1 MPTTQLREIDNPDNE
16 HVDDVDWEER
26 VSTILGERAL
36 TTVWDEKHR
45 ADEASWR
52 QIPGEQI
59 DAALESAEIIK
70 DNLRVAVRV
79 TKEVAC
85 KLLGEGRFL
94 TAHHSGQRT
103 GTEKGDSYA
112 LSTYLAHRDRKEKE
126 IGIAP
131 KEGEPKIIYGYLED
145 ITTQEYKDRA
155 RPYGQVSFVL
165 KPGVIKRTTFTHG
178 DSLQRSIMHAARL
191 IGFDEAARQFELD
204 NTSNTLKGRRRNYI
218 EAQIQGG
225 LTLDDIESIT
235 YRADQWDKESI
246 VNFLAS
252 VEQAKPGL
260 PVTVIYPA
268 SGHFYKDFIRIA
280 RENPHVTIIGLV
292 ETSSADTYGSFFSP
306 FEALHRSKSIQTES
320 RDAWQKARAQ
330 QKKLLDAIE
339 KYSQEHYSEPTP
351 SNIKVEVAATTWN

>member
-1 MPTTQLREIDNPDNE
+1 MPTTQLQEIDNPDNE
-16 HVDDVDWEER
+16 LADDVDWEER
-26 VSTILGERAL
+26 VTSILGEQAL
-36 TTVWDEKHR
+36 ATVWDERHR

-85 KLLGEGRFL
+85 KLLGEGKFL

-103 GTEKGDSYA
+103 GTEKGDSHA
-112 LSTYLAHRDRKEKE
+112 LSTYLAHRDRKERE
-126 IGIAP
+126 IGFAP

-165 KPGVIKRTTFTHG
+165 KPEVIQRTTFTHG
-178 DSLQRSIMHAARL
+178 DSLQSSIMHAARL
-191 IGFDEAARQFELD
+191 IGFDKAAKQFELD

-218 EAQIQGG
+218 EAQVQGG

-235 YRADQWDKESI
+235 YRADQWEKESI
-246 VNFLAS
+246 VEFLAS
-252 VEQAKPGL
+252 VEAAGDTEHLDEVNPKTGRHTRLGWAKLWVGIKRAGSEDVEWFVPRANVPPQG
-260 PVTVIYPA
+260 VIAGGPDLEH
-268 SGHFYKDFIRIA
+268 SL
-280 RENPHVTIIGLV
+280 IGEGDKLV
-292 ETSSADTYGSFFSP
+292 
-306 FEALHRSKSIQTES
+306 IQS
-320 RDAWQKARAQ
+320 RDDTSYLMGWRLAYEQPEGATPTHRA
-330 QKKLLDAIE
+330 A
-339 KYSQEHYSEPTP
+339 
-351 SNIKVEVAATTWN
+351 